1 MVERVTSTDKGNQTV
16 GEDVFTITTTTTS
29 ATDIIIIIIT
39 AGEGKRTGTRGGVK
53 EERESRARM
62 RMRRCL
68 IMGLNRLERGRI
80 RTLLEMGGR

>member
-1 MVERVTSTDKGNQTV
+1 MVERVTSTDKGNQMV

-29 ATDIIIIIIT
+29 ATDIIIIIT

>member
-1 MVERVTSTDKGNQTV
+1 MVERVTSTDKGNQMV
-16 GEDVFTITTTTTS
+16 GKDVFTITTTTTS
-29 ATDIIIIIIT
+29 ATDIIIIIT
-39 AGEGKRTGTRGGVK
+39 AGEGKRTGMRGGVK